1 MSLRVLRERVGENE
15 LEELLR
21 LLKFLGVST
30 TESRVYLFLLVYG
43 PMTVREISE
52 RMNAA
57 QSKIYTA
64 VESLEKR
71 NWVYKGTGRPAKIHP
86 TSVSEVWRYIKDRL
100 NRMMENIETKVVPAL
115 QSLEA
120 GRGNYYRVTVIAEP
134 QIEQV
139 AKKIV
144 FEDSKEVKVAIGNTR
159 ILTPGLMEALIYAA
173 RWKTLKAILPPA
185 LKEEGRTLENLGAQV
200 KYKQVFGG
208 GVIGEEI
215 LLIVNMGDEVTGV
228 WSDHAFFKN
237 LADIYFERLWSDN
250 E

>member
-1 MSLRVLRERVGENE
+1 LSLRLLREKVGENE

-30 TESRVYLFLLVYG
+30 TESRVYLFLLTYG

-52 RMNAA
+52 KMNAA

-86 TSVSEVWRYIKDRL
+86 THVEEVWRYIKERL
-100 NRMMENIETKVVPAL
+100 NRMMDNIETKVVPAL

-120 GRGNYYRVTVIAEP
+120 GRANYYKVMIVVEP
-134 QIEQV
+134 QIEHI
-139 AKKIV
+139 AKRIM
-144 FEDSKEVKVAIGNTR
+144 FEDSKEVKVAIGDKR
-159 ILTPGLMEALIYAA
+159 LITPGLMEALIYAA
-173 RWKTLKAILPPA
+173 RWKTLKLIFPPD
-185 LKEEGRTLENLGAQV
+185 LEEDGKTLENLGAQV
-200 KYKQVFGG
+200 RYKKIFGG
-208 GVIGEEI
+208 GIIGDEI
-215 LLIVNMGDEVTGV
+215 LLIINMGEELTGL
-228 WSDHAFFKN
+228 WSDHAFFKT
-237 LADIYFERLWSDN
+237 LGDMYFDRLWN